1 MTPGHRRNEEG
12 GGEGMVKEPA
22 LQVDFSHVA
31 FRQGVVYEPD
41 IRKPGI
47 AALNLTFRTDTEV
60 IELSR

>member
-1 MTPGHRRNEEG
+1 
-12 GGEGMVKEPA
+12 MVKEA
-22 LQVDFSHVA
+22 AAYVDSLHVA

-47 AALNLTFRTDTEV
+47 AALNLTFRADAEV